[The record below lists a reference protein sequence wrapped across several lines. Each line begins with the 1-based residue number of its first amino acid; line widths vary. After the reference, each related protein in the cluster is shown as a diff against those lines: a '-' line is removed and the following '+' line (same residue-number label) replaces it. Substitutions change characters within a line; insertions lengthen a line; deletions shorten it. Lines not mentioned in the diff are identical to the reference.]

1 MIKKLCKFSGCNNYA
16 LENKS
21 YCKEHY
27 NPSKPFSKAV
37 RSNENL
43 YQSSRWRNLR
53 KSHLEKYDYCVMCG
67 SRNDLT
73 VDHINTPRGNEDL
86 FFSTENLQTLCK
98 SCHRFKTALE
108 INSVEVFGD
117 ILSLA
122 SASNNTQAVA
132 IVQRL
137 VASDIFVNNLSAQK
151 ILFQHFVASVSS
163 ENPTLGDMM
172 IYMGKNPKNN
182 TAASG
187 YQFSISKYIGKLG
200 KQEMWKDMLTTKIL
214 ASGLLSLMITGC
226 VDVSDD
232 VKIANNSSFVDTG
245 FYEIQ
250 QEKDAGSYI
259 RTMNVFNNQYFC
271 ISTSG
276 SIFLS
281 KDLNSDFTY
290 NDTLK
295 KAAGAQNFISACIVG
310 GKMYCLTKT
319 KLLSS
324 SDLLNWDTLL
334 ETNEIILSGSY
345 WKNKNKYV
353 IHAEDNTDETLY
365 IFDFDSQTFNTLKTS
380 CIYTFL
386 ISDDYV
392 FLYDLEEMIFYIT
405 DGNTLTPIDLSIPYA
420 NIGYIPF
427 ELLASY
433 NNKFY
438 ITALSKNQPSTGFN
452 YDFYEISYDDG
463 NFKATLL
470 FQEKT
475 FYFRIQYSTHKV
487 LTPYGIVVNYNKF
500 LYLLDWN
507 GDITDISPDSTK
519 ENTLTYF
526 YYTEGFAYFIKAYSG
541 TVYVSENLKEWKT
554 LTVPLNSAHNNPYI
568 YGVFFINNL
577 QLFLT
582 VGTSSSKYIVDIFKM
597 EKVSVGESLKSLQ
610 ERPCIQSADFN
621 TNGYVQWSNGFL
633 IQWGRCA
640 SNETTSD
647 SYKTIYFPIAYSKI
661 FTAVATG
668 RPSSQWDGHALGIS
682 EFTNTY
688 FKTSEKYNNYCS
700 WIAIGLA

>member
-1 MIKKLCKFSGCNNYA
+1 MA
-16 LENKS
+16 L
-21 YCKEHY
+21 
-27 NPSKPFSKAV
+27 
-37 RSNENL
+37 
-43 YQSSRWRNLR
+43 
-53 KSHLEKYDYCVMCG
+53 
-67 SRNDLT
+67 
-73 VDHINTPRGNEDL
+73 
-86 FFSTENLQTLCK
+86 
-98 SCHRFKTALE
+98 
-108 INSVEVFGD
+108 
-117 ILSLA
+117 
-122 SASNNTQAVA
+122 ASNNTQAVA

-163 ENPTLGDMM
+163 ENPALGDMM

-182 TAASG
+182 TAASE

-200 KQEMWKDMLTTKIL
+200 NQEMWKDMLTTKIL

-310 GKMYCLTKT
+310 GKMYCLMKN

-353 IHAEDNTDETLY
+353 IHAEDKTDETLY
-365 IFDFDSQTFNTLKTS
+365 IFDFDSQTYNTLKTS

-392 FLYDLEEMIFYIT
+392 FLYDLEDDIFYIT

-420 NIGYIPF
+420 HIGFIPF

-475 FYFRIQYSTHKV
+475 FSFRIQYSTHKV

-507 GDITDISPDSTK
+507 GNITDISPDSTK

-526 YYTEGFAYFIKAYSG
+526 YYTQGFAYFIKAHSG
-541 TVYVSENLKEWKT
+541 TVFVSENLKEWKT
-554 LTVPLNSAHNNPYI
+554 FTIPLNSAHNNPYI

-577 QLFLT
+577 QLFLSIGNT
-582 VGTSSSKYIVDIFKM
+582 TASSPEEFNPIVDIFKM

-610 ERPCIQSADFN
+610 ERPCIQDCN
-621 TNGYVQWSNGFL
+621 LEQNGYVLWSNGFL
-633 IQWGRCA
+633 IQWGRGS
-640 SNETTSD
+640 SNETTSG

-668 RPSSQWDGHALGIS
+668 RPSSQWDGYALGIY